1 MQRRNRWRTE
11 MSLVE
16 QTRAALRALYVRDNR
31 PWVVAFSGGK
41 DSTLLAQLVGEMML
55 EMGSAARKQVYLIST
70 DTRVEAPNIEEY
82 LARTM
87 VQIGTYADHS
97 GMPLQAELV
106 RPEPPE
112 SFWGQLIGKGY
123 PSPTRWFR
131 WCTSKMK
138 IRPMRRRIDE
148 ITARS
153 GSVILLLGTRRAE
166 SPERAKRM
174 MGRELTDAGL
184 NPHDEIPNALVAT
197 PIVAWNTDAVWEY
210 LLTNPPP
217 WGGDHRF
224 LYNLYRQ
231 AEGGECPV
239 ILDLGQPSC
248 GGSRFGCWTCTVVKL
263 DKSMEGF
270 IDSGEEWMRPLNEFR
285 NWLKVV
291 REERDWRQD
300 KLRNGIK
307 VEGQKG
313 PFKPGKRLAILEKLL
328 HLENICKKSLINDE
342 ELGYIQQVWSRE
354 FDLSGRS
361 ALDLA
366 LRFGRHPICWEGSM
380 SLDVQ
385 DDLLEELVAGSDL
398 DPELVRG
405 LLRLA
410 HDRYPNLD
418 GYGMKTGFER
428 EIRAT
433 IERAITNMEN
443 A

>member
-1 MQRRNRWRTE
+1 MIST
-11 MSLVE
+11 SLVE
-16 QTRAALRALYVRDNR
+16 QTRAALRALYVRDDR

-41 DSTLLAQLVGEMML
+41 DSTLMAQLVGEML
-55 EMGSAARKQVYLIST
+55 VEMGKKAHKQVYLIST
-70 DTRVEAPNIEEY
+70 DTRVEAPNIEEF

-87 VQIGTYADHS
+87 AQIREYANDS
-97 GMPLQAELV
+97 RMPLQAELV
-106 RPEPPE
+106 RPEPNE

-148 ITARS
+148 ITAQF

-197 PIVAWNTDAVWEY
+197 PIVAWDTDSVWEY
-210 LLTNPPP
+210 LLATPPP

-239 ILDLGQPSC
+239 ILDLSQPSC

-270 IDSGEEWMRPLNEFR
+270 IDSGEEWMRPLNTFR
-285 NWLKVV
+285 NWLKEI
-291 REERDWRQD
+291 RENPDWRQD
-300 KLRNGIK
+300 KNRSGIK

-313 PFKPGKRLAILEKLL
+313 PFKPGKRQEILKKLL
-328 HLENICKKSLINDE
+328 NMENVCKKSLISDE
-342 ELGYIQQVWSRE
+342 ELGYIQQIWSRE
-354 FDLSGRS
+354 FDLSERS

-366 LRFGRHPICWEGSM
+366 IQFGRHPIRWEGAM

-385 DDLLEELVAGSDL
+385 DDLLEELIAGSDL

-410 HDRYPNLD
+410 YEDYPNLD
-418 GYGMKTGFER
+418 HYGAKAALER
-428 EIRAT
+428 KVRAT
-433 IERAITNMEN
+433 IERAMTNMEN
-443 A
+443 S